1 MKTINLT
8 QITNDTQYRET
19 MKRIDTL
26 FFETDENTPAD
37 DPRLLELDELSK
49 LIEEYERSIFR

>member
-8 QITNDTQYRET
+8 QITNDTQYREA

-26 FFETDENTPAD
+26 FFGTDENTPAD
-37 DPRLLELDELSK
+37 DPRLQELDELSK